1 MKKLKIIKFGGSIIT
16 DKSSNVGVL
25 KHEKIA
31 EIGELIR
38 EMSEKFDLVI
48 VLGAG
53 SFGHPLA
60 KKFRLKDGISG
71 DFSGALLTHASI
83 EDMQN
88 TVIGNW
94 LKMQLRVLAFSPMV
108 GFLNGKVQADGIEK
122 IIEKGL
128 IPVLHGDV
136 VFDQKNGIRIMS
148 GDEIVIELARMMK
161 VDQVVF
167 VTNGDGLFNEENQ
180 TIKKINKTDLIKK
193 ISLLNEKTSGADVT
207 KGFYGKIEWCV
218 RHVPEAGIRIIDGN
232 MHQNLKKGLLENQGG
247 TLILPD

>member
-1 MKKLKIIKFGGSIIT
+1 MKKLKIIKFGGSVIT
-16 DKSSNVGVL
+16 DKSSDVGVL
-25 KHEKIA
+25 KFEKIT

-38 EMSEKFDLVI
+38 EMSEEFDLVI

-60 KKFRLKDGISG
+60 KKFRLKEGLSG
-71 DFSGALLTHASI
+71 DFNGALLTHASI

-88 TVIGNW
+88 TIIGNW
-94 LKMQLRVLAFSPMV
+94 LKMQLRVVACSPMV
-108 GFLNGKVQADGIEK
+108 GFLDGKVEAAGIEK

-136 VFDQKNGIRIMS
+136 VFDQEKGVRIMS
-148 GDEIVIELARMMK
+148 GDEIVIELARQMK
-161 VDQVVF
+161 ANQVVF
-167 VTNGDGLFNEENQ
+167 VTNGDGLFDEKNQ
-180 TIKKINKTDLIKK
+180 TIEKINKTNLMKK
-193 ISLLNEKTSGADVT
+193 ISFLNKKTNGADVT

-218 RHVPEAGIRIIDGN
+218 RYLPEAGIRIIDGN
-232 MHQNLKKGLLENQGG
+232 IHQNLKKGLLENQGG

>member
-16 DKSSNVGVL
+16 DKSSDVGVL
-25 KHEKIA
+25 NNQKIA
-31 EIGELIR
+31 EIGELIK
-38 EMSEKFDLVI
+38 EMNKEFNLVV

-60 KKFRLKDGISG
+60 KKFRLKEGING
-71 DFSGALLTHASI
+71 DFEGALLTHASV

-88 TVIGNW
+88 MVIGNW
-94 LKMQLRVLAFSPMV
+94 LKMHLKVVAISPMV
-108 GFLNGKVQADGIEK
+108 GFLNGKVEADTIMEIVKKGI
-122 IIEKGL
+122 

-136 VFDQKNGIRIMS
+136 VFDQKRGVRIMS
-148 GDEIVIELARMMK
+148 GDEIVIELARLME

-167 VTNGDGLFNEENQ
+167 VTNGDGLFDQEKK
-180 TIKKINKTDLIKK
+180 TIEKIKKTDLIEK

-218 RHVPEAGIRIIDGN
+218 QYVPEAGIRIIDGN
-232 MHQNLKKGLLENQGG
+232 MRQNLKKGLLENQGG